1 MDVLFLSPAY
11 PPEMVQFTRGLASVG
26 ARVWGVGDSAEEAL
40 PAEVRANLAGYLR
53 VPRILD
59 EDDVI
64 RRVEA
69 WLGGR
74 VPRPARIEGLWEVV
88 TELAARLRE
97 RLGVPGMSL
106 DTVKG
111 FRDKVLMKERVA
123 AAGIRIPKTRRATR
137 VAEIQAFAREIGF
150 PLVVKPIAGAGS
162 ADTWRVD
169 SPGELATVLDRIRHV
184 AEVSVE
190 EFVSGQEYTFETL
203 CIAGK
208 PVFTS
213 VSMYVPNTL
222 VARQNEWISPIILA
236 VRDPGVAELAPGVA
250 MGHRALAALGMGTGL
265 THMEWFREADGS
277 AVFGEVAC
285 RPPGAN
291 MVDLMN
297 YANDLDLYLE
307 WARAVVHGTFG
318 AAVTRPWSA
327 AIVFKRAKGQGR
339 IARITGLD
347 RFVSRHRA
355 HLARVDL
362 LPIGAPRRNWKQTF
376 LSDGNVVVRHP
387 DPQACLEIAMEAA
400 STIAL
405 WAE

>member
-11 PPEMVQFTRGLASVG
+11 PPEMIQFTRGLAQVG
-26 ARVWGVGDSAEEAL
+26 ARVWGVGDSPEEAL
-40 PAEVRANLAGYLR
+40 PPSVRANLAGYLR
-53 VPRILD
+53 VPAILD
-59 EDDVI
+59 EDDVMA
-64 RRVEA
+64 RVVA
-69 WLGGR
+69 WLGSR
-74 VPRPARIEGLWEVV
+74 RPARVEGLWEVV
-88 TELAARLRE
+88 THLAARLRE
-97 RLGVPGMSL
+97 RLGVPGMSTDVVL
-106 DTVKG
+106 G
-111 FRDKVLMKERVA
+111 FRDKVVMKQRVA
-123 AAGIRIPKTRRATR
+123 AAGVRVPRTRRATR
-137 VAEIQAFAREIGF
+137 VADVVAFAKEIGF

-169 SPGELATVLDRIRHV
+169 NAAELASALDRMRHV
-184 AEVSVE
+184 PEVSVE
-190 EFVSGQEYTFETL
+190 EFVSGQEYTYETL
-203 CIAGK
+203 CVAGR
-208 PVFTS
+208 PLFTS

-236 VRDPGVAELAPGVA
+236 LRDPEASDVAVGPR
-250 MGHRALAALGMGTGL
+250 MGLEVLQALRMETGL
-265 THMEWFREADGS
+265 THMEWFLRPDGA

-307 WARAVVHGTFG
+307 WARAVVHGRFE
-318 AAVTRPWSA
+318 APISRPWNA

-339 IARITGLD
+339 IAKITGLD

-355 HLARVDL
+355 HVARVDL
-362 LPIGAPRRNWKQTF
+362 LPVGAPRRNWKQTF
-376 LSDGNVVVRHP
+376 LSDGNLVVRHP
-387 DPQACLEIAMEAA
+387 ERQACLELAMEAA